1 MAFAARVASRTMGEI
16 YLSRSPV
23 QQVATEVSRRPLCVD
38 LDGTL
43 VKSDTLMDS
52 LLLLVR
58 TRPLDALRF
67 PFWLSRGKAAVKEE
81 VGTRVSLDV
90 RHLPYNRSVLE
101 FLEIER
107 GEGRKLYL
115 TTGAD
120 RQLAERVAAH
130 LGLFDG
136 VLASDG
142 KTNLTAANKLD
153 GLRRTFGDE
162 GYDYIGNAG
171 PDLTL
176 LQHAGTAMIANP
188 VPSLR
193 AGLRSRGISV
203 HRQFEDRAA
212 PAKAILRAIRLHQWA
227 KNVLIFVPM
236 LLAHV
241 LRASAFAAAA
251 IAFVSF
257 SLCASSTYIANDL
270 LDIESDRR
278 HAKKRA
284 RPFASGD
291 LPVTAG
297 IAISAAFLAG
307 SVAIAAAF
315 LPHAFLLWL
324 FLYLVA
330 TLSYSLVLKRV
341 VLVDVILLSG
351 LYTVRLIAGAAATQV
366 EISPWLGAFSLFLFL
381 SLAMVKRFSELQ
393 NTRAQGQTVANG
405 RGYLLGDIEQIR
417 SFGTSSAYAAVVV
430 FSFYIGA
437 HDVSSLYRHS
447 ARLWLVTPLMI
458 FWLSRVWL
466 LASRGQLDEDPVIFA
481 VTDRLSLLTG
491 AAVAVIAVIAAW

>member
-1 MAFAARVASRTMGEI
+1 MGEI
-16 YLSRSPV
+16 SLNQPSL
-23 QQVATEVSRRPLCVD
+23 QQLAPDVARRPLCVD

-43 VKSDTLMDS
+43 VKSDTLLDS

-58 TRPLDALRF
+58 SRPIAALQL
-67 PFWLSRGKAAVKEE
+67 PFWVLRGKAAFKAE
-81 VGTRVSLDV
+81 VGARVSLDV
-90 RHLPYNRSVLE
+90 RHLPYNRSVIE
-101 FLEIER
+101 YLEIER
-107 GEGRKLYL
+107 GEGRKVYL
-115 TTGAD
+115 ATGAD
-120 RQLAERVAAH
+120 RQLATRIADH
-130 LGLFDG
+130 LALFDG

-142 KTNLTAANKLD
+142 KTNLTAYNKLD
-153 GLRRTFGDE
+153 GLRKTFGDE

-171 PDLTL
+171 PDLPL

-188 VPSLR
+188 APALR
-193 AGLRSRGISV
+193 ARLRSRHITV
-203 HRQFEDRAA
+203 EREFQDRTA
-212 PAKAILRAIRLHQWA
+212 PGKAVLKAIRLHQWA

-241 LRASAFAAAA
+241 LRAGVFADAA

-278 HAKKRA
+278 HPTKRT

-291 LPVTAG
+291 LSVKTGALV
-297 IAISAAFLAG
+297 SAALLAG
-307 SVAIAAAF
+307 SIAIAVAL
-315 LPHAFLLWL
+315 LPLGFLLWL
-324 FLYLVA
+324 LLYLVA
-330 TLSYSLVLKRV
+330 TLSYSLVLKRI

-351 LYTVRLIAGAAATQV
+351 LYTVRMLAGAAATKV
-366 EISPWLGAFSLFLFL
+366 DISPWLGAFSVFLFL

-393 NTRAQGQTVANG
+393 NARARGQALANG
-405 RGYLLGDIEQIR
+405 RGYLLGDIEQLR

-437 HDVSSLYRHS
+437 HDVSSLYIH
-447 ARLWLVTPLMI
+447 ANRLWLITPLMI

-466 LASRGQLDEDPVIFA
+466 LASRGQLNEDPVIFA
-481 VTDRLSLLTG
+481 VTDRISLLTG
-491 AAVAVIAVIAAW
+491 LAVAVIAALAAL